1 MARSRIGGEPP
12 PGGHRERSETNGHG
26 TNGDTPGEHFP
37 TNTDLELEL
46 ERSME
51 TVGRTAA
58 GSISG
63 SATLARPPEPAP
75 APEDSGRLAV
85 LEDSLQMYIKQMSRV
100 PLLTHEQVVE
110 LFRSIE
116 VAEHARQG
124 ILFRLGFVAKEHI
137 ALAEKLLSEPPK
149 ERFDRVVSDAKLP
162 FRDQHLR
169 DLAALSKLVRRTD
182 DAANADYVKWCQS
195 SRPAIRARHLK
206 AFEQKNKKLR
216 EIYPKF
222 YYQPKFLDELT
233 LLALNVR
240 EQIESSLRNLGVARR
255 LPAKHR
261 GRQMADVEQEKIRAL
276 ESFVRMSSDDY
287 LKVCEE
293 LNRHTD
299 KLQHAKQSM
308 VEANLRLVI
317 SIAKNYVNRG
327 VSLLDLIQEGNIG
340 LMRAVEK
347 FDYHRGF
354 RFSTYASWWIRQAVT
369 RCIAD
374 QARTIRI
381 PVHSIEVLSKV
392 LKVERQLLQESG
404 REPTPEEIA
413 GEMQLPVERVRA
425 ILRMA
430 QQTVSLQAPVG
441 DDDATVGD
449 FIEDAA
455 SDNPLEITSQALL
468 KERLR
473 HVLATLTER
482 ERRIVEL
489 RFGLVDGYRHT
500 LEELGKQYGLTRERI
515 RQIEAKALRK
525 MRHPTRA
532 RHLKGF
538 LEGDAVE

>member
-1 MARSRIGGEPP
+1 M
-12 PGGHRERSETNGHG
+12 
-26 TNGDTPGEHFP
+26 
-37 TNTDLELEL
+37 
-46 ERSME
+46 
-51 TVGRTAA
+51 
-58 GSISG
+58 
-63 SATLARPPEPAP
+63 
-75 APEDSGRLAV
+75 
-85 LEDSLQMYIKQMSRV
+85 
-100 PLLTHEQVVE
+100 
-110 LFRSIE
+110 
-116 VAEHARQG
+116 
-124 ILFRLGFVAKEHI
+124 GFAAKEHI

-149 ERFDRVVSDAKLP
+149 ERFDRVVLDTELPRREKHLRELAKLC
-162 FRDQHLR
+162 
-169 DLAALSKLVRRTD
+169 KTVRRID
-182 DAANADYVKWCQS
+182 EALNGVYMDWREALRA
-195 SRPAIRARHLK
+195 SRQEKLQAK
-206 AFEQKNKKLR
+206 FKKLGKQLQGLF
-216 EIYPKF
+216 PKF
-222 YYQPKFLDELT
+222 CYQPKFLDELT
-233 LLALNVR
+233 ALAVNVR
-240 EQIESSLRNLGVARR
+240 EKIETGMRTVAQLRRPTRNA
-255 LPAKHR
+255 
-261 GRQMADVEQEKIRAL
+261 GRDLANMEREKLKAL
-276 ESFVRMSSDDY
+276 ESFVRMPSDDY

-293 LNRHTD
+293 LRQHTE

-381 PVHSIEVLSKV
+381 PVHSIEILSKV

-413 GEMQLPVERVRA
+413 GEMQMPVERVRG
-425 ILRMA
+425 ILKMA

-441 DDDATVGD
+441 DDDATIGD
-449 FIEDAA
+449 FIEDTA
-455 SDNPLEITSQALL
+455 SENPLETTSQALL

-473 HVLATLTER
+473 HVLATLSER

-532 RHLKGF
+532 KHLRGF
-538 LEGDAVE
+538 LESEEVC